1 MRSLCHFLIG
11 LLGLFGWTAVAN
23 GQVATVTGISP
34 SSVAVGSNS
43 FTLAVFGN
51 NFPASAEVT
60 WNSTMLTTTFFTA
73 SELTAVVPANL
84 VASPGTVV
92 IAVTGATGSSTFSVV
107 GSSLA
112 ITTTSLPGGAVNQ
125 AYSQQLTASGG
136 TPPYHWSGQ
145 NFPSWLSIGPA
156 NGILSGTP
164 PAQGT
169 FTFTIQVTDSASSP
183 ASASR
188 SFTLTI
194 TGQPLTITTTS
205 LNPGFVMMPYRQTL
219 AASGGSMQGYTWSM
233 TPGSVDGLTLDSS
246 TGVLA
251 GTPVTAGVF
260 PLTIQVTDS
269 AGNQAPPL
277 FFTLTVSLPS
287 LTIVASTTPPNG
299 AVGVAYPSQQFVAVG
314 GTAPYNWTGTGLPPG
329 LTVNALSGVLSG
341 TPTSPGTFSVIVQA
355 TDAKG
360 VMGTTPP
367 FTITITA
374 RLTITTANQLPGAM
388 LGSAFSYTMTA
399 SGGTPPYTWAANG
412 LPSGLAI
419 GARSGVISGTPAS
432 AGSIAFTVTVIDSVQ
447 STASDLFQIQVN
459 PAPLPPIT
467 VTGLPD
473 TATPLQQYPISVT
486 LGDPYPN
493 GDISGTVILTSMPAD
508 SGPSDNSIQF
518 SSGGRSANFDIPA
531 GSTSAPLQIQV
542 GTVAGTIAVTVTQV
556 LAGGLDVT
564 PSPAPV
570 ASTQVRTSAPVITAA
585 TASSNGNTLTIQIV
599 GYATS
604 REVTQAVFSFS
615 AAAGQSLANSQ
626 FSIPMDS
633 TFATYYQNS
642 ANAAFGSQFILTQ
655 PFSIQ
660 GNASGVIPQSV
671 TLTNRVGTTTASVTQ

>member
-11 LLGLFGWTAVAN
+11 LFGLLGWTAVAN

-34 SSVAVGSNS
+34 NSVAVGSGS
-43 FTLAVFGN
+43 FSLLVSGS
-51 NFPASAEVT
+51 NFPVGSNVT
-60 WNSTMLTTTFFTA
+60 WNGTILTTTFLSA

-84 VASPGTVV
+84 VASPGTVI
-92 IAVTGATGSSTFSVV
+92 IAVTGATGSATFSVV
-107 GSSLA
+107 GPPLA
-112 ITTTSLPGGAVNQ
+112 ITTTSLPGGAVNR
-125 AYSQQLTASGG
+125 AYSQQLSASGG
-136 TPPYHWSGQ
+136 TPPYQWSGQ
-145 NFPSWLSIGPA
+145 NFPLWLIIDSA
-156 NGILSGTP
+156 KGILSGTP

-169 FTFTIQVTDSASSP
+169 FTFAIQVTDSASSP

-194 TGQPLTITTTS
+194 TGSPLSITTLS
-205 LNPGFVMMPYRQTL
+205 LNPGFVGTAYAQTL
-219 AASGGSMQGYTWSM
+219 AATGGVPPYTWSI
-233 TPGSVDGLTLDSS
+233 TSGSVPGLSLAPS

-251 GTPVTAGVF
+251 GTPTTAGMF
-260 PLTIQVTDS
+260 SLTIQVTDS
-269 AGNQAPPL
+269 AGNQAKTQPPYM
-277 FFTLTVSLPS
+277 LTVNQATLRIISS
-287 LTIVASTTPPNG
+287 SPPPPG

-314 GTAPYNWTGTGLPPG
+314 GTPPYTWSGTGLPPG
-329 LTVNALSGVLSG
+329 LTVNAASGVLSG
-341 TPTSPGTFSVIVQA
+341 TPTSPGTFSVTVQA
-355 TDAKG
+355 TDANG
-360 VMGTTPP
+360 VIGTTPP
-367 FTITITA
+367 LAITITA
-374 RLTITTANQLPGAM
+374 RLQLTTANQLPDAM

-399 SGGTPPYTWAANG
+399 SGGAPPYTWAANG
-412 LPSGLAI
+412 LPGGLSI
-419 GARSGVISGTPAS
+419 GASSGVIGGTPVT

-447 STASDLFQIQVN
+447 STASDLFHINVN

-467 VTGLPD
+467 VAGLPD

-486 LGDPYPN
+486 LANPYAY

-518 SSGGRSANFDIPA
+518 SSGGRSANFTIPA
-531 GSTSAPLQIQV
+531 GSTSAALQVQV

-564 PSPAPV
+564 PSPPPV
-570 ASTQVRTSAPVITAA
+570 ASTQVPKSAPVITAA

-599 GYATS
+599 GFATS

-626 FSIPMDS
+626 FSIPTDS
-633 TFATYYQNS
+633 NFATYYQNS